1 MKQFAVYSDSALT
14 NLWPG
19 IGMWPCLPKLQY
31 RQGLGTAL
39 DEYMG
44 PCGPGAFF
52 IEVSKRIIE

>member
-1 MKQFAVYSDSALT
+1 MKQFAVYSDSALA

-19 IGMWPCLPKLQY
+19 IGMWQ
-31 RQGLGTAL
+31 LGTAL